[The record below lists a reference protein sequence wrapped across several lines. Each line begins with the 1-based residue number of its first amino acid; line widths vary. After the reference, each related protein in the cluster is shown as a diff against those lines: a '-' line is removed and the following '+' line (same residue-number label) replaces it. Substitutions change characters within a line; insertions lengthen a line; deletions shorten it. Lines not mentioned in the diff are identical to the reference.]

1 MLINRIFLC
10 CYLAVS
16 NKMII
21 FAPSNNKTDFV
32 MKTKASKNDYLKLG
46 FIILVVIVGAIHI
59 NRLRSNINYVDF
71 DCPKCGSNEVLDL
84 GQDIDGMTRAKCAD
98 CGVEMKF

>member
-1 MLINRIFLC
+1 
-10 CYLAVS
+10 
-16 NKMII
+16 
-21 FAPSNNKTDFV
+21 
-32 MKTKASKNDYLKLG
+32 MKKKATKSDYLKLG

-84 GQDIDGMTRAKCAD
+84 GQDIDGMTKAKCAD
-98 CGVEMKF
+98 CGVEVKF

>member
-1 MLINRIFLC
+1 
-10 CYLAVS
+10 
-16 NKMII
+16 
-21 FAPSNNKTDFV
+21 
-32 MKTKASKNDYLKLG
+32 MKTKATKNDYLKLG

-71 DCPKCGSNEVLDL
+71 DCPKCGSNEVLEL
-84 GQDIDGMTRAKCAD
+84 GQDIDGTTKAKCAD

>member
-1 MLINRIFLC
+1 
-10 CYLAVS
+10 
-16 NKMII
+16 
-21 FAPSNNKTDFV
+21 
-32 MKTKASKNDYLKLG
+32 MKTKATKNDYLKLG

-84 GQDIDGMTRAKCAD
+84 GQDIDGMTKAKCSD
-98 CGVEMKF
+98 WGVEMKF

>member
-1 MLINRIFLC
+1 
-10 CYLAVS
+10 
-16 NKMII
+16 
-21 FAPSNNKTDFV
+21 
-32 MKTKASKNDYLKLG
+32 MKTKATKRDYIKLG

-71 DCPKCGSNEVLDL
+71 DCPKCGSNEVLHL
-84 GQDIDGMTRAKCAD
+84 GDDIDGMTRAKCAD

>member
-1 MLINRIFLC
+1 
-10 CYLAVS
+10 
-16 NKMII
+16 
-21 FAPSNNKTDFV
+21 
-32 MKTKASKNDYLKLG
+32 MKTKASKSDYLKLG

-84 GQDIDGMTRAKCAD
+84 GQDIDGLTKAKCAD
-98 CGVEMKF
+98 CGVEVKF

>member
-1 MLINRIFLC
+1 
-10 CYLAVS
+10 
-16 NKMII
+16 
-21 FAPSNNKTDFV
+21 
-32 MKTKASKNDYLKLG
+32 MKTKATKSDYLKLG

-59 NRLRSNINYVDF
+59 NRLRNNINYVDF

-84 GQDIDGMTRAKCAD
+84 GQDIDGMTKAKCAD

>member
-1 MLINRIFLC
+1 
-10 CYLAVS
+10 
-16 NKMII
+16 
-21 FAPSNNKTDFV
+21 
-32 MKTKASKNDYLKLG
+32 MKTKATKSDYLKLG

-59 NRLRSNINYVDF
+59 NRLRSNINYADF